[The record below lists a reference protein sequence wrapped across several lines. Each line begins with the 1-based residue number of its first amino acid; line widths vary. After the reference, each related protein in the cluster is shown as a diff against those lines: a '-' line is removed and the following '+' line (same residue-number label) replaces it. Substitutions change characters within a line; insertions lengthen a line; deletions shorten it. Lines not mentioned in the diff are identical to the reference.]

1 MMRRRRSRSFDRAGP
16 LVLVGAAFGL
26 AAATAKGRG
35 RVLDDR
41 LFKWFN
47 ASFQRPELDRFFR
60 GITELGSLWASIGA
74 ASAISL
80 RGRRR
85 QAGDAL
91 AAAATTWVMGQALKK
106 VWQRV
111 RPYDAGTTH
120 RLLILKPRGASW
132 PSSHPMV
139 LTAFVTVAGRNL
151 ELGKAARVGLG
162 AIAGLVACSRVY
174 LGVHYPA
181 DVAGGL
187 LLGRALG
194 DGWSRTVSPRLVR

>member
-1 MMRRRRSRSFDRAGP
+1 MIAKHDSRSIDILGP
-16 LVLVGAAFGL
+16 AVLIAAAFGL
-26 AAATAKGRG
+26 AAATVKGRG

-47 ASFQRPELDRFFR
+47 SSVRRPGLDRFFK

-74 ASAISL
+74 ASAMSL
-80 RGRRR
+80 RGRRKE
-85 QAGDAL
+85 ATDAL
-91 AAAATTWVMGQALKK
+91 AAAATTWVMGQALKRL
-106 VWQRV
+106 WRRV
-111 RPYDAGTTH
+111 RPYDAGGTY
-120 RLLILKPRGASW
+120 RLLILKPSGASW

-139 LTAFVTVAGRNL
+139 LSAFLTVAVRDL
-151 ELGKAARVGLG
+151 ELAGRARLGLG
-162 AIAGLVACSRVY
+162 VVAGLVACSRVY

-194 DGWSRTVSPRLVR
+194 DGWSRTISPRLVR

>member
-1 MMRRRRSRSFDRAGP
+1 MTVHRARALDLAWP
-16 LVLVGAAFGL
+16 AVLVATAFGL

-41 LFKWFN
+41 LFNGFN
-47 ASFQRPELDRFFR
+47 SSLQGPGLDRFFK
-60 GITELGSLWASIGA
+60 GVTELGSLWASIGA
-74 ASAISL
+74 AGAMAF

-91 AAAATTWVMGQALKK
+91 AAASVTWVLGQMLKK
-106 VWQRV
+106 AWQRV
-111 RPYDAGTTH
+111 RPFDAGGTY

-151 ELGKAARVGLG
+151 GLGIAARMGLG
-162 AIAGLVACSRVY
+162 TLAGVVACSRMY

-187 LLGRALG
+187 LLGRAIG
-194 DGWSRTVSPRLVR
+194 DSWSRTISPRLVR